1 MPVGTDQPLLVLLVD
16 DHEVVRKGL
25 RALLEAQE
33 EIEVVGEV
41 RTVADAM
48 SQVGFN
54 APDVVVMDVRLLEE
68 AGALRGV

>member
-1 MPVGTDQPLLVLLVD
+1 MRVLLVD

-41 RTVADAM
+41 GMVADAM
-48 SQVGFN
+48 RQVGFN
-54 APDVVVMDVRLLEE
+54 APDVVVTDVRLLEE